1 MGKKEE
7 IITEE
12 DAKEFFK
19 LVGISI
25 ALILI
30 AAIVE
35 STITMKIAEKLT

>member
-1 MGKKEE
+1 M
-7 IITEE
+7 ITEG
-12 DAKEFFK
+12 DVKEFFK

-35 STITMKIAEKLT
+35 AKITLKIAEML